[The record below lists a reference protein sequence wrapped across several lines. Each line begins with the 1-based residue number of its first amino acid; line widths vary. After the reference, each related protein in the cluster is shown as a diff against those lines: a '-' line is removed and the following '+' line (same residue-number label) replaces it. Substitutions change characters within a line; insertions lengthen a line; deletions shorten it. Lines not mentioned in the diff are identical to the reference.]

1 MILDI
6 LYSQLDVLTKVF
18 LLLFLP
24 AVVLLSLGIH
34 EYAHALASYSLG
46 DPTAKQAGRL
56 TLNPFSHLHPIG
68 TVCMLLF
75 GFGWAKPVPIDPR
88 YYKDPKKG
96 MALCGLAGPAINAVI
111 GVGSFVSFS
120 FMLWFAQNPAV
131 ASVIPFIA
139 SIPDQLYIIVAQL
152 LYIIGYYNILLAVF
166 NLIPVPPLDGSRV
179 LYAVLPDKHYF
190 SVNETRAH
198 HNARDACLALVW
210 RLRSVF
216 GIRSRLDHERNIDC
230 RDRDHGCAFETDE
243 LSDVELY

>member
-6 LYSQLDVLTKVF
+6 LYSELDVLTKVF

-34 EYAHALASYSLG
+34 EYAHALVSYSLG
-46 DPTAKQAGRL
+46 DPTAKQSGRL

-190 SVNETRAH
+190 SVMKHERIIMLVM
-198 HNARDACLALVW
+198 LALLWFGAFDPFLEYVPDLIMNGISTAVTAIMDALL
-210 RLRSVF
+210 RLM
-216 GIRSRLDHERNIDC
+216 N
-230 RDRDHGCAFETDE
+230 
-243 LSDVELY
+243 